1 MKKEIAR
8 DTRSAVRALAAMS
21 LLLVIIGCERGTEI
35 PPEQILSDIRF
46 LADDAREGRGLGTAG
61 LDAAADYIAERFR
74 QVGLRPGGHE
84 SYFQPLQVDST
95 APALA
100 HSGLGIVEAK
110 NVVGILDGSGALAS
124 QVVVVGAHYDHLGLG
139 GSSSLD
145 PDSVGV
151 VHNGADDNASGTAAL
166 IEVAR
171 LLSQQTVRDQRTV
184 VFVAFTGEEMGLLGS
199 DHYVKNPNYPND
211 SAFAM
216 INFDMVGRLKEN
228 TLIAIGT
235 GSATELPMLLDS
247 VNVESQFD
255 LAKQDDPWGRSDHSS
270 FYGASMPVVHLFTDN
285 HVDYHR
291 PSDDWEKIDSTGV
304 VRISEYAA
312 DLTRAF
318 ATRQDRLTFVDVP
331 RPAPTGGMGNGASLG
346 SIPDMSGSPGGVRFN
361 GVRAGSAADAAGLMA
376 GDILVQLGDH
386 EVNDLYDMTAALGAH
401 FPGDR
406 VRIVVLR
413 DGVRIDTAATLGRR
427 GG

>member
-1 MKKEIAR
+1 MSDLFAR
-8 DTRSAVRALAAMS
+8 ITKPAAPVLAAVCLTLAFS
-21 LLLVIIGCERGTEI
+21 ACESG
-35 PPEQILSDIRF
+35 PSEQILTDIRF
-46 LADDAREGRGLGTAG
+46 LADDALEGRGLGTAG

-74 QVGLRPGGHE
+74 EVGLQPGGE
-84 SYFQPLQVDST
+84 DGYFQPVQIDST

-100 HSGLGIVEAK
+100 HSGLGAVDAK
-110 NVVGILDGSGALAS
+110 NVVGILEGSGTLAS

-139 GSSSLD
+139 GTSSLD

-151 VHNGADDNASGTAAL
+151 VHNGADDNASGTAAV

-171 LLSQQTVRDQRTV
+171 RLQQHTAQDRRTV
-184 VFVAFTGEEMGLLGS
+184 VFVAFTGEESGLLGS
-199 DHYVKNPNYPND
+199 DYYVKNPVRPND
-211 SAFAM
+211 STFAM

-228 TLIAIGT
+228 TLITIGT
-235 GSATELPMLLDS
+235 GSATELTMLLDS

-255 LAKQDDPWGRSDHSS
+255 LAEQEDPWGRSDHSS
-270 FYGASMPVVHLFTDN
+270 FYAASMPVVHLFTDN

-304 VRISEYAA
+304 VRISDYAA
-312 DLTRAF
+312 DLTWAF

-331 RPAPTGGMGNGASLG
+331 RPAPTGGMGSGASLG

-361 GVRAGSAADAAGLMA
+361 GVRAGSAADQAGLQA
-376 GDILVQLGDH
+376 GDILIQLGDH

-401 FPGDR
+401 SPGDR

-413 DGVRIDTAATLGRR
+413 DGERIDTATTLGRR